1 MQKRRNSSQT
11 LLVPLDE
18 LPSSLQYDCEAVN
31 SRAAGQAMQ
40 ASWDSGNEGK
50 QDVYIKELM
59 QKEIRL
65 KFI

>member
-1 MQKRRNSSQT
+1 
-11 LLVPLDE
+11 
-18 LPSSLQYDCEAVN
+18 
-31 SRAAGQAMQ
+31 MQ

-59 QKEIRL
+59 QKEIGL